1 MVHNSSLS
9 PEQKEQTRH
18 GEHMFPLKKY
28 ITTLTDL
35 YPSVSPHWHD
45 EAELTLITNGSCT
58 YQVQLDTYE
67 VEEGDLLF
75 VSHAFGNRRV
85 SYELSWCKF
94 CGYLCG

>member
-9 PEQKEQTRH
+9 LEQKEQTRH

-45 EAELTLITNGSCT
+45 EAELTFINNGSCT
-58 YQVQLDTYE
+58 YQVQLLT
-67 VEEGDLLF
+67 
-75 VSHAFGNRRV
+75 
-85 SYELSWCKF
+85 
-94 CGYLCG
+94 